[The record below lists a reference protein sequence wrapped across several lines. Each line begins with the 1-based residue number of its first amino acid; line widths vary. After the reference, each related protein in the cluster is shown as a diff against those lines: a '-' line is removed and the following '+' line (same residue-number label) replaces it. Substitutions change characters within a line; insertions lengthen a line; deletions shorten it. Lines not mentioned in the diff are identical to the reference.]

1 MIDTS
6 RPAEP
11 ELHAAAIRIARNCRH
26 VIQGVL
32 REEEWIDADR
42 EFYRVARAELEALQA
57 GGKDSACLGSGQN
70 HSSTQ
75 NGAQP

>member
-1 MIDTS
+1 MIDGS

-11 ELHAAAIRIARNCRH
+11 RIHLTAIRIAVGCRH
-26 VIQGVL
+26 IIQGVL

-57 GGKDSACLGSGQN
+57 GGKDAACPGSGPD
-70 HSSTQ
+70 HLASR
-75 NGAQP
+75 NGAHS

>member
-11 ELHAAAIRIARNCRH
+11 RIHAAAIRIARQCRH

-42 EFYRVARAELEALQA
+42 EFYRVARAEIEAMQA
-57 GGKDSACLGSGQN
+57 GGKDSACDGAVPGFLSSRNGGQ
-70 HSSTQ
+70 
-75 NGAQP
+75 P